1 MITHYII
8 LIDASHSMN
17 DKIKNIIFSLN
28 NYISSKKNNHDI
40 YFTITYFNN
49 ELYCLK
55 KMENVNN
62 IINPISVHDLIFFGG
77 LTALYDSIC
86 EIINEFSTIIDKN
99 VHHNFF
105 IITDGD
111 DNLSR
116 KYDKN
121 ETEIL
126 CNRSIKSGLW
136 TILHFHTHDIESLF
150 NISEEIEINNDNLEN
165 IFSNLKI

>member
-1 MITHYII
+1 MRII
-8 LIDASHSMN
+8 H
-17 DKIKNIIFSLN
+17 
-28 NYISSKKNNHDI
+28 
-40 YFTITYFNN
+40 
-49 ELYCLK
+49 
-55 KMENVNN
+55 
-62 IINPISVHDLIFFGG
+62 IIND
-77 LTALYDSIC
+77 
-86 EIINEFSTIIDKN
+86 FSTIIDKN

-105 IITDGD
+105 IITDGE

-126 CNRSIKSGLW
+126 CNKSIKSGLW
-136 TILHFHTHDIESLF
+136 TIIHFHTHDIESLF